1 MKREKSICL
10 FICLLFFSACHQVNE
25 KEEKRE
31 QLVYYLSQEEIKQ
44 LKEGDI
50 ILRHG
55 FGFVSNTIVKALGE
69 DLPVSHVGMIVK
81 NEKGEFAVI
90 HSVSQTL
97 SDHNGVQ
104 IQDLQNFVRDSQ
116 DSSIVIVRYKNTSE
130 KKDFDQRKH
139 AFRYLQKQI
148 PFDYQFDLED
158 STAFYCS
165 ELIVRILSDT
175 YDFDAGKQI
184 FSAYQKLDERLR
196 LDVFRNPDFFV
207 EIINH
212 HQP

>member
-116 DSSIVIVRYKNTSE
+116 DSSIVIVRYKNSINESMPSGICKSKFPLTTNSIW
-130 KKDFDQRKH
+130 KI
-139 AFRYLQKQI
+139 LL
-148 PFDYQFDLED
+148 PFTVL
-158 STAFYCS
+158 
-165 ELIVRILSDT
+165 
-175 YDFDAGKQI
+175 
-184 FSAYQKLDERLR
+184 
-196 LDVFRNPDFFV
+196 N
-207 EIINH
+207 
-212 HQP
+212 